1 MLWGK
6 GVSGYT
12 QPKHGDVLQ
21 LQETTGTVVHLD
33 TQHCWKI
40 RKDPAEESLAHM
52 LEPNSI

>member
-1 MLWGK
+1 M
-6 GVSGYT
+6 SGYT

-33 TQHCWKI
+33 TQHCLKI